1 MEQPEGI
8 PVLQIGHDPRGRLRI
23 AGEMLL
29 DLDPPGGV
37 ELVIHIGEKVRFGDG
52 IRHRILP

>member
-1 MEQPEGI
+1 VNQPEGI
-8 PVLQIGHDPRGRLRI
+8 AVFQIGHGSRRRFWI

-37 ELVIHIGEKVRFGDG
+37 ELVVHVGEEIAFGEG
-52 IRHRILP
+52 IRHQILR